1 MEKKFIVYCVS
12 VFIVLAAISGITAY
26 KRSVSVRGEPSEAE
40 RLVTDYRERYEQSVE
55 DNRRLRDEN
64 QRLGALIG
72 RARTDVS
79 RIRET
84 ASRNAG
90 NIREAIELVATI
102 AEQVEALNGVLSG
115 SGPGN
120 GGTDRDTG
128 VEY

>member
-1 MEKKFIVYCVS
+1 MEKKFIVYGVALF
-12 VFIVLAAISGITAY
+12 VVLAAISGINAW
-26 KRSVSVRGEPSEAE
+26 KRSVSLRGEPQEAE
-40 RLVTDYRERYEQSVE
+40 RLAADYRERYEQSVE
-55 DNRRLRDEN
+55 DNQRLRDDN

-72 RARTDVS
+72 RAREDVS

-102 AEQVEALNGVLSG
+102 SVQVEALNGVLSG
-115 SGPGN
+115 SGPAD

-128 VEY
+128 VED